1 MGENV
6 ALTMTMIRT
15 MDKIKAFAPIYARAL
30 KAATRAA

>member
-1 MGENV
+1 MRENV
-6 ALTMTMIRT
+6 APAITMIKT